1 MEKDNVTM
9 VLNHFVAALAIPL
22 TRKSLNDELQ
32 RHPDYYSLLAIS
44 EVLDNWHIPNEAYTL
59 TFDELLAADIDGPF
73 IAFVKAREF
82 LTIHRLNEKEA
93 IVSNEYW
100 NKHRLSI
107 AEFKQLYTG
116 SILVAEKDEIS
127 GEADYA
133 AKHRKEIVN
142 NLRVPFIIT
151 GSTVL
156 LLIWLLFRSP
166 YLTTLN
172 WQIALLTLVKT
183 AGLITTILLLVQSID
198 SNNPLINYL
207 CGGENKGCNAIL
219 SSKAAKITEEL
230 SWSEVGFFYFG
241 GSWLVLL
248 LYSNVTSVI
257 ALLAL
262 LNVLSLPYTFYSI
275 FHQWKIAKQWCKLC
289 CTVQALLWLEFAAFL
304 PSILNGIHTP
314 SLSDFASLITGM
326 AIPVLAWVFLKPYLL
341 LSKQIKPLK
350 GQLRKYKYNKNLFKG
365 LLNEEAKYAL
375 LDKESSLIIGNAEA
389 ENVITMVSNPFCQ
402 PCAKTHKQ
410 LEWLKRRDDVM
421 LQVVFA
427 TENDTDNYAEVA
439 WHLLAM
445 QQDRNDTSLEKALDT
460 WYELKI
466 KDFAAWAKVHPKT
479 TTVENDGILEKHR
492 EWCALTEIK
501 GTPTLF
507 LNGRKIPQDY
517 KPEDLKYFI

>member
-1 MEKDNVTM
+1 
-9 VLNHFVAALAIPL
+9 
-22 TRKSLNDELQ
+22 
-32 RHPDYYSLLAIS
+32 
-44 EVLDNWHIPNEAYTL
+44 
-59 TFDELLAADIDGPF
+59 
-73 IAFVKAREF
+73 
-82 LTIHRLNEKEA
+82 
-93 IVSNEYW
+93 
-100 NKHRLSI
+100 
-107 AEFKQLYTG
+107 
-116 SILVAEKDEIS
+116 
-127 GEADYA
+127 
-133 AKHRKEIVN
+133 
-142 NLRVPFIIT
+142 
-151 GSTVL
+151 
-156 LLIWLLFRSP
+156 
-166 YLTTLN
+166 
-172 WQIALLTLVKT
+172 
-183 AGLITTILLLVQSID
+183 
-198 SNNPLINYL
+198 
-207 CGGENKGCNAIL
+207 
-219 SSKAAKITEEL
+219 
-230 SWSEVGFFYFG
+230 
-241 GSWLVLL
+241 
-248 LYSNVTSVI
+248 
-257 ALLAL
+257 
-262 LNVLSLPYTFYSI
+262 
-275 FHQWKIAKQWCKLC
+275 
-289 CTVQALLWLEFAAFL
+289 
-304 PSILNGIHTP
+304 
-314 SLSDFASLITGM
+314 
-326 AIPVLAWVFLKPYLL
+326 
-341 LSKQIKPLK
+341 
-350 GQLRKYKYNKNLFKG
+350 LRKYKYYKNLFKG